1 MTAEIF
7 GSSNVRE
14 LHIEYEIFRLPALL
28 RYAPASAQNDDK
40 YKYDE
45 PNSRSDGNVNNEN
58 VDPLLAFGIFQRG
71 NNGFI

>member
-1 MTAEIF
+1 MMVESF
-7 GSSNVRE
+7 GLSYVRE
-14 LHIEYEIFRLPALL
+14 LHIEYEIFLLPGLL
-28 RYAPASAQNDDK
+28 RYAPTSAQNDDK

-58 VDPLLAFGIFQRG
+58 VVPLAFGIFQCG